1 MSAPFVRTR
10 PWLCHDL
17 PRGVEMLGCRR
28 LLGRCGNLHL
38 RHRVEV
44 EGLCVVA
51 LHQHGPAN
59 NTSNKRGHVWL
70 SDVRVVQGAGLK
82 STASKHDAEPRH
94 RAARPAAAIGHVAE
108 PAVRRT
114 AARDRAL
121 GDVLVHRGEHDISG
135 ELGWMAMELV
145 RAAAHRVPMY
155 EVLKLLFILWL
166 VMPQTNGAAFIFAH
180 YLTPFLAAYERDI
193 DKVVSTANGWS
204 LDLVANILQAVA
216 NTLRAQLAT
225 LAGPVL
231 QAAPA
236 PVQGTPVPPS
246 QHNPVQ
252 GVTSQAASALQ
263 ASAPIVMGIGTAIAN
278 WIMAASQQASDAAHP
293 EEPPAPS
300 PQPRRSVSGP
310 QTSPRPPQTEV
321 LRTRRIF
328 SPNPLDDPGR
338 L

>member
-1 MSAPFVRTR
+1 MYASYKV
-10 PWLCHDL
+10 
-17 PRGVEMLGCRR
+17 LG
-28 LLGRCGNLHL
+28 
-38 RHRVEV
+38 
-44 EGLCVVA
+44 
-51 LHQHGPAN
+51 
-59 NTSNKRGHVWL
+59 SNRQ
-70 SDVRVVQGAGLK
+70 RQ
-82 STASKHDAEPRH
+82 STAQNPGMGRRGQRQPSDMLRNPPSAAQLPETERWVMYWCIAASMTLAESW
-94 RAARPAAAIGHVAE
+94 IGW
-108 PAVRRT
+108 
-114 AARDRAL
+114 L
-121 GDVLVHRGEHDISG
+121 
-135 ELGWMAMELV
+135 WNW
-145 RAAAHRVPMY
+145 VPMY

-166 VMPQTNGAAFIFAH
+166 VMPQTNGAALIFAH

-193 DKVVSTANGWS
+193 DKVVSSANGWS

-225 LAGPVL
+225 LVGPVL

-236 PVQGTPVPPS
+236 PVQGMPVPPS
-246 QHNPVQ
+246 QHNPAQ
-252 GVTSQAASALQ
+252 GVISQAASALQ
-263 ASAPIVMGIGTAIAN
+263 VSAPIVMGIGTAIAN

>member
-1 MSAPFVRTR
+1 M
-10 PWLCHDL
+10 
-17 PRGVEMLGCRR
+17 
-28 LLGRCGNLHL
+28 
-38 RHRVEV
+38 EV
-44 EGLCVVA
+44 EGLCVIA
-51 LHQHGPAN
+51 LHHGPAN

-70 SDVRVVQGAGLK
+70 SVVRVIQGVRIK
-82 STASKHDAEPRH
+82 STAPKHGAERRH
-94 RAARPAAAIGHVAE
+94 RATRLPAAIRHAAE
-108 PAVRRT
+108 PAFRSA
-114 AARDRAL
+114 AARGRAL
-121 GDVLVHRGEHDISG
+121 GDVLVHCGKHDISG
-135 ELGWMAMELV
+135 KLDWVAMELV
-145 RAAAHRVPMY
+145 RDAAHRVPMY

-204 LDLVANILQAVA
+204 LDLMAKILQAVA

-225 LAGPVL
+225 LVGPVL

-236 PVQGTPVPPS
+236 PVQRMPVPPS
-246 QHNPVQ
+246 QHNPAQ
-252 GVTSQAASALQ
+252 GVISQAARALQ
-263 ASAPIVMGIGTAIAN
+263 VSAPIVMGIGTSIAN

-300 PQPRRSVSGP
+300 PQPHRSMSGP
-310 QTSPRPPQTEV
+310 QTSPRTPQTEV